1 MRPPSVR
8 KGGART
14 APASSAGGG
23 PQVTEARWQAL
34 AMRITISQASDFTSR
49 VGEHLGWSEWHT
61 VTQAEVDHFAEGTG
75 NRAPIHTD
83 PEFAKHTPYG
93 TTIAFGIQILAM
105 ATMLLSDIWELR
117 VAGGVD
123 VGANKVRHL
132 APVPVG
138 KAVRLGIRIAAAE
151 VVEPNGVRVTKDLTF
166 EVEDS
171 ERPACL
177 AEVVFL
183 YYF

>member
-1 MRPPSVR
+1 
-8 KGGART
+8 
-14 APASSAGGG
+14 
-23 PQVTEARWQAL
+23 
-34 AMRITISQASDFTSR
+34 MRITISQASDFTSR

-61 VTQAEVDHFAEGTG
+61 VTQAEVDHFADGTG

-83 PEFAKHTPYG
+83 PEFARHTPSG

-105 ATMLLSDIWELR
+105 ATMLLSDIWELH
-117 VAGGVD
+117 VTGGVD

-138 KAVRLGIRIAAAE
+138 KAVRLGIRIAGAE
-151 VVEPNGVRVTKDLTF
+151 VVEPNGVRVTKELTF

-171 ERPACL
+171 ERPACV